1 MTLPATLP
9 TLSDGWVVLRPL
21 RLDDADDVTLCCQD
35 ADSQRF
41 THVPV
46 PYTRDDAVAWLTSH
60 TPPLLD
66 GATNPTWAITVPD
79 LTGDR
84 WGGSINL
91 EPDPGEPAGV
101 GYMVAPW
108 LRGRGAATG
117 ALRLACRWGF
127 DRLGLTAINWFA
139 HLGNAAS
146 RRVAEKAGFRI
157 DPQPHVGRLVRGVET
172 DYWSGR
178 VTAGELISS
187 TSASGRRGVAGG

>member
-1 MTLPATLP
+1 MSNSS
-9 TLSDGWVVLRPL
+9 LSDGCVVLRPL
-21 RLDDADDVTLCCQD
+21 RLGDADDVTRCCQD

-46 PYTRDDAVAWLTSH
+46 PYTRDDAVAWLTAHKPSESH
-60 TPPLLD
+60 R
-66 GATNPTWAITVPD
+66 ATNPTWAITMPGV
-79 LTGDR
+79 TADR

-91 EPDPGEPAGV
+91 ELNPGEPAVV

-108 LRGRGAATG
+108 LRGRGAATR

-127 DRLGLTAINWFA
+127 DHAGLTAIQWSA
-139 HLGNAAS
+139 HLGNDAS
-146 RRVAEKAGFRI
+146 RRVAENAGFRI
-157 DPQPHVGRLVRGVET
+157 DPEPRRGLLVRGVET

-178 VTAGELISS
+178 VIEAELTDN